1 MFRHRVPLLVGAV
14 ASIGRSR
21 GARQG
26 VGFAAILGFSLLAM
40 FCLMFWRSTDLLF
53 KTLDRTVVEQLELL
67 SARPPD
73 MLPFMI
79 ESRMHHGPEVVTRVG
94 LFDKSGASLVGD
106 IAALPA
112 KLILNGRVQAIAAP
126 QDASEQWRAA
136 GKRLLDGRTLVV
148 ARDAS
153 EILMVRADLLRGA
166 ALGIVPA
173 VLLSLAGGA
182 LVGFVT
188 EQRLRRINAISQR
201 IIEGELDQRLP
212 ERPGGDELDRLC
224 RIVNSI
230 LVHLDAVIEA
240 LRSTGE
246 NIAHDLR
253 TPLTSLRA
261 RLERSIEMAGLD
273 TPVGRT
279 IEQSLFGVDQALSI
293 VTALLRISE
302 IRHVRQTSAFEAF
315 DVAEVVRDVA
325 DAFQPVAEEKR
336 VALTYTANL
345 IATTM
350 GDRQLIIEALA
361 NLIDNAVKFT
371 PEHGEVLVTLGGA
384 SDRPVVVIADNGPGV
399 PPHARPEVFQRFYR
413 LDQSRAT
420 PGSGL
425 GLHLVSEIVRLHGFS
440 ISLDD
445 NDPGCRIELRL
456 WKDDGTLSGHGAVGT
471 VQPHFE
477 KMRPASGVAR

>member
-1 MFRHRVPLLVGAV
+1 
-14 ASIGRSR
+14 
-21 GARQG
+21 
-26 VGFAAILGFSLLAM
+26 
-40 FCLMFWRSTDLLF
+40 
-53 KTLDRTVVEQLELL
+53 
-67 SARPPD
+67 
-73 MLPFMI
+73 
-79 ESRMHHGPEVVTRVG
+79 
-94 LFDKSGASLVGD
+94 
-106 IAALPA
+106 
-112 KLILNGRVQAIAAP
+112 
-126 QDASEQWRAA
+126 
-136 GKRLLDGRTLVV
+136 
-148 ARDAS
+148 
-153 EILMVRADLLRGA
+153 
-166 ALGIVPA
+166 
-173 VLLSLAGGA
+173 
-182 LVGFVT
+182 
-188 EQRLRRINAISQR
+188 
-201 IIEGELDQRLP
+201 
-212 ERPGGDELDRLC
+212 
-224 RIVNSI
+224 
-230 LVHLDAVIEA
+230 
-240 LRSTGE
+240 
-246 NIAHDLR
+246 
-253 TPLTSLRA
+253 
-261 RLERSIEMAGLD
+261 
-273 TPVGRT
+273 
-279 IEQSLFGVDQALSI
+279 
-293 VTALLRISE
+293 
-302 IRHVRQTSAFEAF
+302 
-315 DVAEVVRDVA
+315 VAEVVRDVA

-345 IATTM
+345 IATTL